1 MTGERPDRGPSGQQ
15 FMHLALAAEW
25 DEAVG
30 RGGPYLRSTIGR
42 SLDEVGFIH
51 CSFADQVDATRE
63 RFYAGRDDVV
73 LLTVDPARVDAP
85 IRVEDLAGTDE
96 VFPHV
101 YGPLELDAVID
112 VQPIGAAPDTRADG
126 GST

>member
-1 MTGERPDRGPSGQQ
+1 MTGPPPDHGPSGQL
-15 FMHLALAAEW
+15 FVHLALAAEW
-25 DEAVG
+25 DEAAE

-42 SLDEVGFIH
+42 SLDDVGFIH

-63 RFYAGRDDVV
+63 RFYTGRDDVV
-73 LLTVDPARVDAP
+73 LLTVDPSRVEVP
-85 IRVEDLAGTDE
+85 IRVEDLAGTGE
-96 VFPHV
+96 LFPHL

-112 VQPIGAAPDTRADG
+112 VQAIGAGPDTRADG

>member
-1 MTGERPDRGPSGQQ
+1 MTGARPDRWPSEQLLV
-15 FMHLALAAEW
+15 HLALAAEW
-25 DEAVG
+25 DEAVE

-51 CSFADQVDATRE
+51 CSFADQVEATRE
-63 RFYAGRDDVV
+63 RFYAGRHDVV
-73 LLTVDPARVDAP
+73 ALTVDPARVDVP

-96 VFPHV
+96 AFPHV

-112 VQPIGAAPDTRADG
+112 VRPIGAAPETRADG